1 MILSGAETEEPEKYI
16 ILYIPWTKK
25 CREMSHGGYVL
36 NDRLIKRD
44 KACIH
49 LPIVHQ

>member
-1 MILSGAETEEPEKYI
+1 MILSEAETEEPENC
-16 ILYIPWTKK
+16 IPWTKK